1 MRESEPLL
9 TKIDENIDENTVDS
23 TLYLSIVG
31 SLIWFAR
38 MSRPDLSHLVAKAAT
53 VSRRPTRTHLNI
65 LLKACG
71 YLKFTVDRKL
81 KFLKPKDGKL
91 DVTIFSDADWISKE
105 DMFDEYHNCFFKSST
120 STSGVLI
127 MVNSTALFWNSSKQQ
142 CIATS
147 AAQAEIIAAHTA
159 MTEANTILDILSSF
173 GYPQTRVLSFIDNNA
188 AITAITSESLT
199 RAYRHINLRY
209 SNIRDYISS
218 ARYHPTY
225 VTSGENLA
233 DFLTKPFSELQMSR
247 DKFINVIDK
256 VTGHYYPDK
265 ESFVSD
271 IEKLCNP
278 KDFTKWHDEIQS
290 FQDLLKLR
298 EQDLKTDR

>member
-1 MRESEPLL
+1 
-9 TKIDENIDENTVDS
+9 
-23 TLYLSIVG
+23 
-31 SLIWFAR
+31 
-38 MSRPDLSHLVAKAAT
+38 VAKAAT
-53 VSRRPTRTHLNI
+53 VSRRPTRAHLNI

-71 YLKFTVDRKL
+71 YLKFTVNKKL
-81 KFLKPKDGKL
+81 KFVKPKDGKL

-105 DMFDEYHNCFFKSST
+105 DMFDEYHNRIYKSAT

-147 AAQAEIIAAHTA
+147 ATQAEIIAAHTA
-159 MTEANTILDILSSF
+159 MTEANIILNILHSF

-188 AITAITSESLT
+188 AISAITSESFT
-199 RAYRHINLRY
+199 RAYRHLDLRY

-225 VTSGENLA
+225 VKSGENLA

-247 DKFINVIDK
+247 DKFNTVIDK

-278 KDFTKWHDEIQS
+278 ENFTKWNDEVQS
-290 FQDLLKLR
+290 YQDLLKIR
-298 EQDLKTDR
+298 KQ